1 MTEGQ
6 QMRIQ
11 FLILGFTGLKWY
23 SRPWLS
29 LVMLLVENYLK
40 MDNVNWLVKENQNK
54 QTNKQRRQQN
64 QNFMKSE
71 NESISFGLIEWR
83 PTEIL
88 F

>member
-29 LVMLLVENYLK
+29 LVMLLVENYIK
-40 MDNVNWLVKENQNK
+40 MDNVHWLVKENQNK
-54 QTNKQRRQQN
+54 QTNTGDNKT
-64 QNFMKSE
+64 K
-71 NESISFGLIEWR
+71 ISWSQKTKASVLD
-83 PTEIL
+83 
-88 F
+88 